1 MIKKAIGATVL
12 GAMALLAAPAA
23 QAMYVEPTEQLR
35 ALLISTDGR
44 LVSSTNSAALASTGA
59 VVMVKVK

>member
-1 MIKKAIGATVL
+1 
-12 GAMALLAAPAA
+12 
-23 QAMYVEPTEQLR
+23 VELNEQLR

-44 LVSSTNSAALASTGA
+44 LVSSTNSAAPAATVA